1 MTFSEFKKIW
11 DSIPVYENGYLKIK
25 WKHPLDLH
33 IGYHTDN
40 SKSFVLMN
48 TGKIGD
54 IPSSFAVSARNIKL
68 TDGTWILEFR
78 LLHESYEDIFLRLCW
93 DMIDFT
99 YESQQPLTDFIMRY
113 KNWQKFLQYM
123 KGDVMSFQ
131 RQKGLLGELLYLK
144 EILISMDKEAAVEAW
159 VGPEGSDQDFVFSDT
174 WTEVKSLA
182 LSAESVSISSLQQLD
197 QEKDGILEVYFL
209 EKTTP
214 GQNRVALPEVVAQVR
229 RLLRYQ
235 ERLLDHFDMKLFK
248 YGYREKDELEYK
260 KNYFRLVENRD
271 YVVSSDFPKL
281 TRKKVD
287 IGIESCCYSISLA
300 VLEGHRK
307 R

>member
-1 MTFSEFKKIW
+1 
-11 DSIPVYENGYLKIK
+11 
-25 WKHPLDLH
+25 
-33 IGYHTDN
+33 
-40 SKSFVLMN
+40 
-48 TGKIGD
+48 
-54 IPSSFAVSARNIKL
+54 
-68 TDGTWILEFR
+68 
-78 LLHESYEDIFLRLCW
+78 
-93 DMIDFT
+93 MIDFT

-174 WTEVKSLA
+174 WTEVKSVA

>member
-1 MTFSEFKKIW
+1 M
-11 DSIPVYENGYLKIK
+11 
-25 WKHPLDLH
+25 
-33 IGYHTDN
+33 
-40 SKSFVLMN
+40 
-48 TGKIGD
+48 
-54 IPSSFAVSARNIKL
+54 
-68 TDGTWILEFR
+68 
-78 LLHESYEDIFLRLCW
+78 
-93 DMIDFT
+93 
-99 YESQQPLTDFIMRY
+99 
-113 KNWQKFLQYM
+113 
-123 KGDVMSFQ
+123 
-131 RQKGLLGELLYLK
+131 
-144 EILISMDKEAAVEAW
+144 
-159 VGPEGSDQDFVFSDT
+159 
-174 WTEVKSLA
+174 TEVKSVA

-214 GQNRVALPEVVAQVR
+214 GQNRVVLPEVVAQVR
-229 RLLRYQ
+229 RLLQYQ

-271 YVVSSDFPKL
+271 YLVSSDFPKL